1 MVYSNL
7 NKTKQANRDAQNS
20 VSSLNIIVT
29 SKINYLCVNHNNG
42 CVDLYLYLYLYLYLR
57 TLKAEGGECLER
69 TVSMLFGI
77 V

>member
-29 SKINYLCVNHNNG
+29 SKINYLCVNHSNSA
-42 CVDLYLYLYLYLYLR
+42 CVDLYLYLYLR

-69 TVSMLFGI
+69 TVSMF